1 MGDREVLFD
10 AATASARARRVI
22 PHVEADLVPRSS
34 HDMCFSQH
42 RIVDAR
48 ILNFL
53 RKTRT
58 DDQGKTTERSVA

>member
-1 MGDREVLFD
+1 
-10 AATASARARRVI
+10 
-22 PHVEADLVPRSS
+22 
-34 HDMCFSQH
+34 
-42 RIVDAR
+42 VDAR